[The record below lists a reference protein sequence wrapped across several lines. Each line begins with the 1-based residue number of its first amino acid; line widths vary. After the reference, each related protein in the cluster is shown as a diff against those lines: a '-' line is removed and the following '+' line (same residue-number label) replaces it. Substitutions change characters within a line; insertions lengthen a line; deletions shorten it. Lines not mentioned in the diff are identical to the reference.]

1 MFANKMNWCQNCAKE
16 NDYLLQTHLACTSRR
31 DYTFHNSK
39 TVPPITASRF
49 RSRFRFGQGQA
60 SLLSV
65 SGRPPARRALYPS
78 DPVGLGRRNGV
89 RCSSV
94 AKSIVSYQVRIR
106 RPFQAPK
113 IPVLYDVRPTRQ
125 GGGGAS
131 RKRRVHVSATPAGG
145 RTLSYCSSVK
155 SIWSI
160 VSRVMLGAG
169 LRKCVKFKNV

>member
-1 MFANKMNWCQNCAKE
+1 MRAGWGRAIPRGLHGSHLTCTYIRASMFANKMNWCQNCAKE

-125 GGGGAS
+125 GGGWGIA
-131 RKRRVHVSATPAGG
+131 
-145 RTLSYCSSVK
+145 
-155 SIWSI
+155 
-160 VSRVMLGAG
+160 
-169 LRKCVKFKNV
+169 